1 MTDDGDQIGNLS
13 DPTALEGCHELL
25 TTAHCRSVHTVPLQ
39 FLPLMVDSD
48 TGTIQMEPA
57 APELL
62 PCHAP
67 KSLHP
72 IHHL

>member
-1 MTDDGDQIGNLS
+1 MMDDGDQTGNLS
-13 DPTALEGCHELL
+13 EPAALEGRYELL
-25 TTAHCRSVHTVPLQ
+25 TTARSQSVHTVPLQ

-62 PCHAP
+62 PCQAP

-72 IHHL
+72 IHHP